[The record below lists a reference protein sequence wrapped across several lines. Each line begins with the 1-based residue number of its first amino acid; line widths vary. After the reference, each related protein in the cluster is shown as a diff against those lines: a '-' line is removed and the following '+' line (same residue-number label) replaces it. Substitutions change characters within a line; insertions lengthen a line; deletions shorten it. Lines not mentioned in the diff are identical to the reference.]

1 MQLATHVGIIS
12 ETYIFR
18 KQVIPSLVTNFSV
31 MEDVIHKGK
40 VHFKIVFKGK
50 GKEGKESFFYVGS
63 SE

>member
-31 MEDVIHKGK
+31 MEYVIHKGQTRTQSL
-40 VHFKIVFKGK
+40 FKCFLGWEKIGD
-50 GKEGKESFFYVGS
+50 
-63 SE
+63 

>member
-31 MEDVIHKGK
+31 MEYVIHEGQTRTQSL
-40 VHFKIVFKGK
+40 FKCFLG
-50 GKEGKESFFYVGS
+50 
-63 SE
+63 